1 MIRDENPALI
11 RLLFAHSGANLTP
24 SVTGCLWGSKKEE
37 ATFKSARLLLSAC
50 SAPCRKE
57 RGKKSPEKKGKQPKH
72 EEAVAASCEACCD
85 SCRACR
91 AAERSH
97 TNSHISDILLG
108 LTAVILTLSSRD
120 KPGTKQCWVT
130 PNHVLTAGCMW
141 RKELSVFAIQSR
153 CVS

>member
-57 RGKKSPEKKGKQPKH
+57 RGKKKVQKKKESSPNMRRQWQH
-72 EEAVAASCEACCD
+72 HV
-85 SCRACR
+85 RR
-91 AAERSH
+91 
-97 TNSHISDILLG
+97 
-108 LTAVILTLSSRD
+108 V
-120 KPGTKQCWVT
+120 VT
-130 PNHVLTAGCMW
+130 PVGPAGQPSALTQTATSLISCSASQLWFSRYLAETNLEQSSAELHQITYWPLDACEGRSWVYLLYSHV
-141 RKELSVFAIQSR
+141 V
-153 CVS
+153 